1 MRGEVEVWSGDDLIL
16 KEANMLTDGAGELL
30 ADIMT
35 VSPSLA
41 TIADPAT
48 QAILDA
54 SNYTIQAISFGTGP
68 DAFRSNAHAKDDDW
82 EALYGLV
89 SGSIYDYESLS
100 RSANVA
106 LLQTNRGDKN
116 ESSTNQPV
124 DAGFPT
130 PPDPEKTKLEEDTNL
145 SSLVSYSE
153 QEISISSVVP
163 GNGQLTNFL
172 PFLNMSSTL
181 SSTELSG
188 PNIIQAASLLGCF
201 PEGVSVS
208 YPVGNKNRVFYK
220 DGRTLGTQVQISTGS
235 YFNEV
240 GSMDVSGFVNKVSG
254 SNSTLGLTVS
264 SNASFASNGTV
275 EYAVTLSKDDALF
288 AHAYGGIFHLG
299 MWTIDMKE
307 SLLNGNTP
315 PFAFSVLNNPR
326 KYRLFCRKGVSKD
339 LTYIEDITAYQDLT
353 IKWRLHFL

>member
-1 MRGEVEVWSGDDLIL
+1 MRGEVEVWSGDELIL
-16 KEANMLTDGAGELL
+16 KEANMLTDGAGQLL

-41 TIADPAT
+41 TISDPAT

-54 SNYTIQAISFGTGP
+54 SNYTIQAISFGTGS
-68 DAFRSNAHAKDDDW
+68 DGFRSNAHAKDGDW
-82 EALYGLV
+82 TSEYPLGP
-89 SGSIYDYESLS
+89 IYS
-100 RSANVA
+100 RSQGNIA
-106 LLQTNRGDKN
+106 LLRSNREDYDKDSVDQPADGGFPSTPDPIKTVLEDN
-116 ESSTNQPV
+116 TSISSTLGL
-124 DAGFPT
+124 D
-130 PPDPEKTKLEEDTNL
+130 DL
-145 SSLVSYSE
+145 
-153 QEISISSVVP
+153 SISSVIS

-172 PFLNMSSTL
+172 PYLIMSSTL
-181 SSTELSG
+181 SSSDFSG
-188 PNIIQAASLLGCF
+188 PSIVKAASLLGCF
-201 PEGVSVS
+201 PEGSSIS
-208 YPVGNKNRVFYK
+208 YAANPRNQVIYYDD
-220 DGRTLGTQVQISTGS
+220 DGTGTTHEITTGS

-240 GSMDVSGFVNKVSG
+240 SSMDVSGFVNKVSG
-254 SNSTLGLTVS
+254 SDSTLGLTVS

-288 AHAYGGIFHLG
+288 AHAYGGIYHLG

-326 KYRLFCRKGVSKD
+326 KYKLFCRKGVSKD
-339 LTYIEDITAYQDLT
+339 LTYNEDITSYSDLT